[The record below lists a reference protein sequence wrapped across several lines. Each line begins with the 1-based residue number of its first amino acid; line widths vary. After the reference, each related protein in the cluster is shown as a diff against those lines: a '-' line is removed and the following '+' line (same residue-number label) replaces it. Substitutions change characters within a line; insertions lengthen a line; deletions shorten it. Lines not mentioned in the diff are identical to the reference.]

1 MNGVNSSNGVV
12 SFLLL
17 FILMGFFVQLQCFV
31 YTCSLLSYSLLVV
44 LFVGEGRGVEGKWTS
59 GDLLCF

>member
-17 FILMGFFVQLQCFV
+17 LILMGFFVQLQCFV

-44 LFVGEGRGVEGKWTS
+44 MFVGEGRGVEGK
-59 GDLLCF
+59 